1 MGIGSIVTGALDFL
15 GPNKGQAPK
24 YGSNYQV
31 PHFAGQYNRYGSYE
45 GMFGRRQAPQAQAF
59 TGQDGAFRQDQRAF
73 GMDLRREAQGRG
85 VGQQVV
91 RSQAQ
96 NIADR
101 GAQQQM
107 AMAASAR
114 PGSTGLN
121 YQNAAMNAANMQSQ
135 VGGQA
140 ALAGGQMQLGAMGQ
154 YGQFLSGARDQ
165 DQRMSM
171 FNAQQQQQGSQF
183 NTDAR
188 LRQTGMNDQ
197 ARLEA
202 LRQRLQLS
210 GMQQQGG
217 LAYEQNAA
225 NYQAARMAQPSNG
238 QMLLGAATGLGSA
251 YMMGGLGGAGAGA
264 AMGGATGSQRATA
277 TTAGSNPNYAY
288 GFNPYNY

>member
-1 MGIGSIVTGALDFL
+1 MGAYMAGGHVIPGMGDGGGLGSAINSTLGFF
-15 GPNKGQAPK
+15 GPNKGKAPQ

-31 PHFAGQYNRYGSYE
+31 PHFDSQYQQYSNLGQSYGQQ
-45 GMFGRRQAPQAQAF
+45 QAPQASAY
-59 TGQDGAFRQDQRAF
+59 TAHDGAFRGDQRAF
-73 GMDLRREAQGRG
+73 GRDLRREAHGHG

-91 RSQAQ
+91 RMQAQ
-96 NIADR
+96 NMADR
-101 GAQQQM
+101 AGQQQM
-107 AMAASAR
+107 SFAASAR

-121 YQNAAMNAANMQSQ
+121 YQNAAMNAANAQSQ

-154 YGQFLSGARDQ
+154 YGTFLQGARDQ

-171 FNAQQQQQGSQF
+171 FNANQQQQGSQF
-183 NTDAR
+183 NVGAQ
-188 LRQTGMNDQ
+188 LQQTGMNNQ
-197 ARLEA
+197 AQLEA
-202 LRQRLQLS
+202 YRQRLQAA

-251 YMMGGLGGAGAGA
+251 YMMGG
-264 AMGGATGSQRATA
+264 MK
-277 TTAGSNPNYAY
+277 
-288 GFNPYNY
+288 